1 MVSAV
6 EMDELFGKPNKQEE
20 NKQEIDHKPQY
31 VPQNGQKIRY
41 GYTMNI
47 SNKNWL
53 KEISFEGVNKFD
65 FKNYGFNEYI
75 IGEEYVHPY
84 FDFDDIDND
93 ADLDGA
99 IEWLEDLR
107 PLFGDYSLGGLTT
120 SEYLANTVGF
130 RYVEKDKHYISMHAV
145 FYQTAIHVND
155 LARIMHHTSVKGFSM
170 NGVFDFC
177 DSAVYKIAKKD
188 NGKESRQLFRHVMSD
203 KRVKVPPREKW
214 QTDDDYRRAV
224 LAYDSGNRD
233 NHGYIIDGKT
243 PDTQIVQVRGG
254 ERIIEEWEWSKYF
267 WPKETIMES
276 R

>member
-1 MVSAV
+1 MKRLEHTNEEEELTEEQKEFDAYDNEFLNNILSIPKSEPKPANKLDDMEIQLADDD
-6 EMDELFGKPNKQEE
+6 EMDELFGKPNKQQDNKEE
-20 NKQEIDHKPQY
+20 RTTSQEVKHEKHY
-31 VPQNGQKIRY
+31 VPENNQTITY

-53 KEISFEGVNKFD
+53 KEISFEDVNKFD

-120 SEYLANTVGF
+120 SEYLANSVGF

-177 DSAVYKIAKKD
+177 DSAVYKIAKKE
-188 NGKESRQLFRHVMSD
+188 NGKESRQLFRHV
-203 KRVKVPPREKW
+203 R
-214 QTDDDYRRAV
+214 
-224 LAYDSGNRD
+224 
-233 NHGYIIDGKT
+233 
-243 PDTQIVQVRGG
+243 
-254 ERIIEEWEWSKYF
+254 
-267 WPKETIMES
+267 
-276 R
+276 